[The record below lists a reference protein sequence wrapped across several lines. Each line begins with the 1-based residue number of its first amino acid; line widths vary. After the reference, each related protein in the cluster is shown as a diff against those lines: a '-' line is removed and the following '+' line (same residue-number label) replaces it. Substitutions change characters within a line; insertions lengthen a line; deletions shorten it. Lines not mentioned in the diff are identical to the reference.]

1 MTPSAHRKTKNEKGR
16 NMSKAK
22 AKRRSLERTQKAKR
36 IRPGAPLLE
45 TRARSILTTMVG
57 EVTGQPTDLQLPEA
71 PGPVLVEVA
80 EEEVAQS
87 IDDLP
92 TSDLAV
98 IARQGASLEVDGTK
112 HDVVDLVSLAKS
124 VRDDAHLKINNSGT
138 FSAEELGMIARSKP
152 GQVILA

>member
-1 MTPSAHRKTKNEKGR
+1 MSCAKTTINKLKGR
-16 NMSKAK
+16 EMPKTGG
-22 AKRRSLERTQKAKR
+22 KRRQLERTQKAKKV
-36 IRPGAPLLE
+36 RPGAPLLE

-57 EVTGQPTDLQLPEA
+57 EVTGEPTDLQLPEA
-71 PGPVLVEVA
+71 PAPVVVEA
-80 EEEVAQS
+80 ADEAAAQS

-92 TSDLAV
+92 TSELAV

-138 FSAEELGMIARSKP
+138 FTAEELALIARSGP